1 MQNLISRRPPMFAFT
16 FEEVLF
22 RFQFDSPSF
31 EPLFQLPPTIASTHP
46 KTLKIKRFKRSGGTF
61 PRSP

>member
-1 MQNLISRRPPMFAFT
+1 MFAFT
-16 FEEVLF
+16 FEEALF
-22 RFQFDSPSF
+22 KFQFDSPSF

>member
-1 MQNLISRRPPMFAFT
+1 MFAFT

-46 KTLKIKRFKRSGGTF
+46 KTLKTKDLREAGEH
-61 PRSP
+61 SPGPPKELS